1 MLNNAK
7 RKVEWNNHPETFN
20 QTRSQYQYALETWL
34 SCSYE
39 KNVGGNQAYANYE
52 MQENMRT
59 ESNLGKL
66 KETSSYAR

>member
-20 QTRSQYQYALETWL
+20 QTRTQYTLETWL

-39 KNVGGNQAYANYE
+39 MSNVGGNHAYANYE

-66 KETSSYAR
+66 KETSSYAH